1 MAKLMHELRDGIH
14 GFILFDQLEKRLI
27 DSAPMQRLR
36 CIHQLAMC
44 YQVYP
49 GATHKRF
56 EHSLGVMEVAT
67 RIFDRVFDRRLD
79 DAIHQRIKEEL
90 ETDRKRYWRR
100 VVRLAGMLHDVGHLP
115 FSHAAE
121 EALLPEGWNHERVT
135 AEMLRQS
142 EIADILKSEKP
153 PIDPE
158 DVIDVSWDVKKRAK
172 AEPATSLSPWKTLLN
187 EIICGNTF
195 GADRI
200 DYLLRDSWHAGVAY
214 GRFDPDRLIAGLTA
228 LIDPRNEETALGLD
242 IGAIHTA
249 EALLLARYFMYT
261 QVYFHDVRRVYDLHL
276 KEFLQAWLDG
286 GKFPSDWQKLLE
298 LTDHEVLAAMRKSAA
313 TPGDQRHDLAS
324 RVLARKHFRTVYEL
338 VSTHKKKKPT
348 FFEELLQAT
357 TTEFEA
363 ENIRSDTYGPKSETN
378 DFLVQTDGGTI
389 ESSLQVSGV
398 IANVPAVEISLIFAK
413 PDLAEKAK
421 SWVDAKVKALLT

>member
-1 MAKLMHELRDGIH
+1 MQFVKRVGIVSLRPKGTRSK
-14 GFILFDQLEKRLI
+14 QLLCQK
-27 DSAPMQRLR
+27 P
-36 CIHQLAMC
+36 
-44 YQVYP
+44 
-49 GATHKRF
+49 
-56 EHSLGVMEVAT
+56 
-67 RIFDRVFDRRLD
+67 
-79 DAIHQRIKEEL
+79 
-90 ETDRKRYWRR
+90 
-100 VVRLAGMLHDVGHLP
+100 LP
-115 FSHAAE
+115 I
-121 EALLPEGWNHERVT
+121 T
-135 AEMLRQS
+135 
-142 EIADILKSEKP
+142 
-153 PIDPE
+153 DPE
-158 DVIDVSWDVKKRAK
+158 KVSPKSVLTGEKRAK
-172 AEPATSLSPWKTLLN
+172 AEPAKSLSPWKTLLN

-228 LIDPRNEETALGLD
+228 LIDPRNEEIALGLD

-313 TPGDQRHDLAS
+313 TPGDPRHDLAS

-348 FFEELLQAT
+348 FFEELLKAT
-357 TTEFEA
+357 EDEFGV
-363 ENIRSDTYGPKSETN
+363 ENIRSDIYGPKSETN

-398 IANVPAVEISLIFAK
+398 IANVPAVEIGLIFAK

-421 SWVDAKVKALLT
+421 SWVDAKVRELLK